1 MNLQQFRFI
10 RETIRRDFNLTEAAR
25 SLFTSQPGVSKAIL
39 EFEDELGVQI
49 FERLMASNAYKIDEV
64 LNDLDRKWPS

>member
-1 MNLQQFRFI
+1 MNLQQFRFV

-39 EFEDELGVQI
+39 EFEDEQGGCTDPDQGQKDSDMFKHDGI
-49 FERLMASNAYKIDEV
+49 R
-64 LNDLDRKWPS
+64 